1 MKITMRLGERSYDI
15 IIKEGSLGR
24 ISQLANLE
32 RRVLVVSDTGVPEQ
46 YVKTVLAQCRK
57 GVPVILQQGESS
69 KSLESFGTLLN
80 VMYEHGF
87 TRADTVLAVGGG
99 VVGDVAGFAA
109 SAYMRGIRFIN
120 CPTTTLSQID
130 SSVGGKTAVNIGG
143 AKNIAG
149 AFYQPSLVVADTDTL
164 KTLPQRHFANG
175 LAEAVKAGL
184 LFDEELF
191 CLFEEKDAMENIT
204 DIIVRSV
211 AAKQRVVEQD
221 EREKGLRATLNFGH
235 TIGHAIESAEGLGN
249 LYHGECVALGMLPMI
264 EDSGVRRRVRGV
276 YKKLGLPG
284 HIRYDGDKIMEYIRH
299 DKKQRADGTF
309 TIVRL
314 EKIGKSR
321 LDRVTQEELRSMIRE
336 GIR

>member
-15 IIKEGSLGR
+15 IIKEGGLGR
-24 ISQLANLE
+24 IGQLANLS
-32 RRVLVVSDTGVPEQ
+32 RRVLVVSDSGVPEE
-46 YVKTVLAQCRK
+46 YIRTVLAQCSA
-57 GVPVILQQGESS
+57 GVPVILQQGEGA

-120 CPTTTLSQID
+120 CPTTTLAQID
-130 SSVGGKTAVNIGG
+130 ASVGGKTAVNIGG
-143 AKNIAG
+143 AKNVAG
-149 AFYQPSLVVADTDTL
+149 AFYQPSLVVADTDAL
-164 KTLPQRHFANG
+164 KTLPPRHFVNG

-184 LFDEELF
+184 LFDETLF
-191 CLFEEKDAMENIT
+191 TMFEEQDVHECIT
-204 DIIVRSV
+204 DIIVRSI
-211 AAKQRVVEQD
+211 AAKQSVVERD

-235 TIGHAIESAEGLGN
+235 TIGHAIESCEGLGG

-264 EDSGVRRRVRGV
+264 EEPSVRRRVRSV
-276 YKKLGLPG
+276 YKKLGLPV
-284 HIRYDGDKIMEYIRH
+284 HIRYDGDKIMEFIRH

-309 TIVRL
+309 TVVRL
-314 EKIGKSR
+314 AQIGKSR
-321 LDRVTQEELRSMIRE
+321 LDKVTAEQLRGIIRE